1 MPYNMLH
8 TPQTPHTPG
17 TGDLP
22 LLASSP
28 SSVPNPSAA
37 TNSSYHH
44 HHPDLSS
51 LTSSDLPSDLN
62 FDPESVINGEG
73 SGQEELNVSLYT
85 KLTNSLRER
94 RKKIRFV
101 KKQLVFLF

>member
-1 MPYNMLH
+1 MSDMPYILH

-28 SSVPNPSAA
+28 SSVPNPNAA
-37 TNSSYHH
+37 CSSHL
-44 HHPDLSS
+44 PEPADDLSA

-73 SGQEELNVSLYT
+73 SGQEELNVSTPGNMLLAQLGT
-85 KLTNSLRER
+85 AQKLIILS
-94 RKKIRFV
+94 V
-101 KKQLVFLF
+101 CM

>member
-1 MPYNMLH
+1 MEMSSKMSDMPYILH

-22 LLASSP
+22 LVASSP
-28 SSVPNPSAA
+28 SSVPNPNAA
-37 TNSSYHH
+37 SSSSNHH
-44 HHPDLSS
+44 DCEPPDLSS

-73 SGQEELNVSLYT
+73 SGQEELNVSSIMSDL
-85 KLTNSLRER
+85 
-94 RKKIRFV
+94 
-101 KKQLVFLF
+101 